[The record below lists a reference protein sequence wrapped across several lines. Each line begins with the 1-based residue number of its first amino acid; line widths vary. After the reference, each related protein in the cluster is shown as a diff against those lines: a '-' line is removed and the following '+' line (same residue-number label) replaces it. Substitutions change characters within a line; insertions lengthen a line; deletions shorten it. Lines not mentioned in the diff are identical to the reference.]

1 VNVLLR
7 TIAAAVLSLAML
19 SMGGAHAQTGTSKA
33 SAIPAEPRGYDYER
47 PEIQPATENLDLQM
61 YGRIRDE
68 GFHRSHVMEYASA
81 LFDGI
86 GARLT
91 GSPNMAKANAWTRDQ
106 LAAMGCFNA
115 HLENW
120 GDFGMGWR
128 QIATSVEMATPD
140 TAVFI
145 AQATPWSPS
154 TAGAVTASVIAVP
167 WPETEKDFDAWRG
180 RLDGKVVLLGKAP
193 SIHPD
198 PGPQLQHFDED
209 ALRRIYDYPL
219 DGNMEQ
225 QHVYS
230 FGPEK
235 WAEIFKQINFKE
247 KIARFLADEHAV
259 AILRASYAGDGGII
273 RDDNNEAMG
282 EHVYLPDRKQPI
294 PSVVLANE
302 NFGRISRL
310 LQNHVQVTATVNVNT
325 EFTGDHE
332 KGYNTVAEI
341 PGTDPA
347 LRDQVV
353 LLGGHLDSWIAGT
366 GATDDGAGAI
376 VAIEAMRILTSLHI
390 KPKRTIRIAL
400 WSGEEQGRM
409 GSLAYVR
416 SHFAAIGLS
425 TKPEQLEVP
434 EFLREQVGP
443 LSVKPEHAFI
453 SGYFNLD
460 NGGGKVLGIYA
471 EENAAIVPIFQQWSA
486 PLKDLGVATV
496 TMRKT
501 AGADHE
507 SFDQV
512 GIPGFQFIQDPR
524 DYETRSAHTNQDV
537 YERLS
542 ATDLEQAAVVE
553 AVFVYN
559 AAMRQQMLP
568 RKPLPFV
575 NKEDELPIHI
585 RRRD

>member
-1 VNVLLR
+1 
-7 TIAAAVLSLAML
+7 
-19 SMGGAHAQTGTSKA
+19 
-33 SAIPAEPRGYDYER
+33 
-47 PEIQPATENLDLQM
+47 M

-91 GSPNMAKANAWTRDQ
+91 GSPNMAKANAWTHDQ

-425 TKPEQLEVP
+425 TKPEQLGVP
-434 EFLREQVGP
+434 EFLREQAGP

-585 RRRD
+585 RKRD